1 MMCNI
6 KEKVIICFILICSAF
21 VSLIGCSASVKRQ
34 DNISDGMYKYG
45 EAVIEIVE
53 DYFSG
58 KLTSD
63 EAATKLNRNVILQE
77 SLYNSEIKEYGKNTL
92 VGTEVWRDGDV
103 YFNSYD
109 VYHALRDKSFGTGTD
124 ESVRDA
130 YNDLKKVLWE

>member
-1 MMCNI
+1 MMYKI
-6 KEKVIICFILICSAF
+6 KEKVIIYFILLCSVL

-77 SLYNSEIKEYGKNTL
+77 SLYNSEIKEYGNNTL

-109 VYHALRDKSFGTGTD
+109 VYRALRDKSFGTGTD

>member
-1 MMCNI
+1 MMYKI
-6 KEKVIICFILICSAF
+6 KEKVIIYFILLCSVL
-21 VSLIGCSASVKRQ
+21 VSLVGCSVSVKRQ
-34 DNISDGMYKYG
+34 DNISDDMYRYG

-63 EAATKLNRNVILQE
+63 EAAAKLNRNVILQE
-77 SLYNSEIKEYGKNTL
+77 SLYNSEKKEYGKNTL

-103 YFNSYD
+103 YFNSCD

-130 YNDLKKVLWE
+130 YNDLKKVLWG